1 MRIGLLTSWLSHR
14 SGGVHESVSRLALSL
29 QADPGYRIAVF
40 GLADRQVS
48 GEGKRRGQNVAGLT
62 TYGPSSFG
70 YAPGLFPALKAA
82 ELDLLHVHGLWMH
95 YLLAGRRWA
104 RTTGLAYV
112 IIRETASAEGQLPAC
127 ALSCGSR
134 RHADDWVAESDLHR
148 SR

>member
-1 MRIGLLTSWLSHR
+1 MKIGLLTSWLSHR
-14 SGGVHESVSRLALSL
+14 SGGLHESVSRLAPSL
-29 QADPGYRIAVF
+29 RADPGYQIAVF
-40 GLADRQVS
+40 GLADGRA
-48 GEGKRRGQNVAGLT
+48 EEERRGHNVTSST
-62 TYGPSSFG
+62 TYGPASFG